1 MKSILFWAAIVI
13 VAWLGL
19 RNLISI
25 IIGHSLTGP
34 LKPGQRLCHATSLF
48 LYWGACFFAILF
60 QIWWPLAIGV
70 CLEYLFRKATI
81 KSGEL
86 FSKDDA

>member
-1 MKSILFWAAIVI
+1 MKSIFFWVAIGI

-19 RNLISI
+19 RNLITI
-25 IIGHSLTGP
+25 IIGHSRMGP
-34 LKPGQRLCHATSLF
+34 LKLGQRLCHATSL
-48 LYWGACFFAILF
+48 LLHWSACFFAIF
-60 QIWWPLAIGV
+60 FRIWWPLVIGV

-86 FSKDDA
+86 VSRDE